1 MSLKQISSLTLV
13 ALCLAACGSGGGGSG
28 SRNNLNVPNGN
39 DNSSNNGNKAPSFSV
54 PKLLSVADLKED
66 AEMDLQEQFGSSAK
80 LSSYAIKMDGK
91 TYTRG
96 DVNLATL
103 GNGFKRVD
111 VTETGVA
118 NINKQNHKVTQT
130 SKLHLYQQPYSVVA
144 SFQITGGQVGDLGAI
159 KSEEFEV
166 PYFDGQPTKTLP
178 AAGSFNY
185 KGVAFNEKEQGNL
198 DYTINFDT
206 KKGAGSISG
215 LSETGTITLH
225 ESNIVQGGREFRN
238 TYATTN
244 KDHDNKGVYGVLNGR
259 ATSEK
264 QGNARYELGIFG
276 PNADEIVGSVYKD
289 GKDVA
294 GFGGQKQ

>member
-1 MSLKQISSLTLV
+1 M
-13 ALCLAACGSGGGGSG
+13 
-28 SRNNLNVPNGN
+28 PNGN

-66 AEMDLQEQFGSSAK
+66 VEMDLQEQFGSSAK

-111 VTETGVA
+111 VTETGIA

-159 KSEEFEV
+159 KGEEFEV

-225 ESNIVQGGREFRN
+225 ESNIVQGGSEFRN

>member
-13 ALCLAACGSGGGGSG
+13 ALCLAACGGGGGGSG

-159 KSEEFEV
+159 KGEEFEV
-166 PYFDGQPTKTLP
+166 TYFDGQPTKTLP

-198 DYTINFDT
+198 DYTI
-206 KKGAGSISG
+206 
-215 LSETGTITLH
+215 
-225 ESNIVQGGREFRN
+225 
-238 TYATTN
+238 
-244 KDHDNKGVYGVLNGR
+244 
-259 ATSEK
+259 
-264 QGNARYELGIFG
+264 
-276 PNADEIVGSVYKD
+276 
-289 GKDVA
+289 
-294 GFGGQKQ
+294 